1 MGMIPQETVQR
12 IIDDNDIV
20 DVIGTYFE
28 LKRAGANYRAICPFH
43 AENTP
48 SFNVNPQRQIYH
60 CFGCGAGGDVIR
72 FVMEYENLPFPD
84 AAKKLADRVGVRV
97 EETAFSADEDR
108 RHKSRRELQRL
119 HKQATEW
126 FHKMLFKS
134 SEAQVAR
141 DYLKGRGLGMET
153 ARRWEFGY
161 APGDSRRFLDW
172 AREAGFKARLLAM
185 SGLAAWRDENFPER
199 GLYTRFRDRLMFPIH
214 NDVGDTIAFSGRVLL
229 PDQKGGK
236 YINSPETPLFNKS
249 KTFFGLDKARQA
261 IRHQKAAIV
270 CEGQLDLIA
279 CSENGIENIVA
290 PLGTALTEQHA
301 RLLKRHTDEVIICND
316 SDNAGRAATVKAFQH
331 LAAAE
336 MMVRVVE
343 LPQGMDPDSFIGEHG
358 ADALREKI
366 ANAEEFFDYQI
377 GSRGRDLSGASL
389 RERMQF
395 ADDISENIALIHN
408 KVMQDSLI
416 NKVAAR
422 LGVGA
427 EEIRRLVAAAA
438 TENARRE
445 LRSRKREQQGKVR
458 DQSQGNTAEHGAF
471 QDSAAGRPLPTQ
483 NRTLRYLC
491 RVLLTEPIV
500 RRELTA
506 EPPPEFLREIAD
518 SQILST
524 LWTGNYD
531 PASHSSVA
539 AFTSTLPHAEQDFI
553 HQVLAAEN
561 PAASVEDARSALAEL
576 RRDSL
581 KNRRSSLRA
590 QLLTPGLPVDRQNA
604 ILNEIAQLTVD
615 LTGPAD
621 TDRPSEDSDAAA

>member
-72 FVMEYENLPFPD
+72 FVMQYENLPFPD
-84 AAKKLADRVGVRV
+84 AAKKLADRAGVRV
-97 EETAFSADEDR
+97 EETAYSADEDR
-108 RHKSRRELQRL
+108 RHKARRELQQL

-141 DYLKGRGLGMET
+141 DYLKDRGLGMET

-185 SGLAAWRDENFPER
+185 SGLAAWRDENNPER

-336 MMVRVVE
+336 IMVRVVE
-343 LPQGMDPDSFIGEHG
+343 LPQGMDPDSFISEHG
-358 ADALREKI
+358 AEALREKV

-395 ADDISENIALIHN
+395 ADDISANIALIHN

-445 LRSRKREQQGKVR
+445 LRSKKREQQGR
-458 DQSQGNTAEHGAF
+458 PRNQEAEDFPQDDAGDGA
-471 QDSAAGRPLPTQ
+471 ATHPLPIQ
-483 NRTLRYLC
+483 NRKLRYVC
-491 RVLLTEPIV
+491 RLLLTEPVV

-506 EPPPEFLREIAD
+506 EGPPEFLREIAD
-518 SQILST
+518 SHILST
-524 LWTGNYD
+524 LWTGDYD

-539 AFTSTLPHAEQDFI
+539 AYASTLATNEQDFI
-553 HQVLAAEN
+553 NQLLAEDS
-561 PAASVEDARSALAEL
+561 PAASVDDARIALAEL

-581 KNRRSSLRA
+581 KNRRAALQA
-590 QLLTPGLPVDRQNA
+590 QLLTPGLPVDRQNV
-604 ILNEIAQLTVD
+604 ILSEISRLTAD
-615 LTGPAD
+615 LAGQSD
-621 TDRPSEDSDAAA
+621 TDRPSEDSGAAA